1 MLAAVNGFSFV
12 HPSIADRTPQH
23 HNHTMISNT
32 LRRAFTT
39 TTSSAKVGFIGLG
52 NMGGHMANNLLA
64 AGKEVVLYDI
74 FADPV
79 DRLVSAHP
87 NAASAAATPKEL
99 ASSCDTIITMLPS
112 NPHVKST
119 YMDGETGLL
128 AGVNAGTLFIDS
140 STIDPAV
147 SREVAAACE
156 AVSTSFVD
164 APVSGGVGGAEAGTL
179 TFMVGGADA
188 DFAKA
193 DDVLSIMGG
202 NIVHCGGVGTGEVAK
217 LCNNLVLGISM
228 AGVCEAM
235 KLGENLGIDTKVLAG
250 IMNTSTAR
258 CWSSDTYNPCP
269 GVMDGVPSSNG
280 YQGGFGSALM
290 QKDLGLALDA
300 SRANGVPAPM
310 GATAFQLYSMMMAH
324 GAGGK
329 DFSAL
334 FEFLEGTHT
343 KNL

>member
-1 MLAAVNGFSFV
+1 MFHLLAKKTA
-12 HPSIADRTPQH
+12 
-23 HNHTMISNT
+23 
-32 LRRAFTT
+32 RRAFSS
-39 TTSSAKVGFIGLG
+39 TSTASKVGFIGLG
-52 NMGGHMANNLLA
+52 NMGGHMASNLLA
-64 AGKEVVLYDI
+64 AGKEVVLFDVV
-74 FADPV
+74 ADPINK
-79 DRLVSAHP
+79 LTSAHP
-87 NAASAAATPKEL
+87 SSAFAASTPKEL
-99 ASSCDTIITMLPS
+99 AAACDTIVTMLPS
-112 NPHVKST
+112 NPHVKAT
-119 YMDGETGLL
+119 YMDSETGLL
-128 AGVNAGTLFIDS
+128 AGANAGTLFIDS

-147 SREVAAACE
+147 SREVASACE

-164 APVSGGVGGAEAGTL
+164 APVSGGVGGAEQGTL

-188 DFAKA
+188 DFKRA

-235 KLGENLGIDTKVLAG
+235 KLGEELGIDTKVLAG

-269 GVMDGVPSSNG
+269 GVMEGVPSSNG
-280 YQGGFGSALM
+280 YRGGFGSALM

-300 SRANGVPAPM
+300 SRANGVPSPM

-324 GAGGK
+324 GAGHK

-334 FEFLEGTHT
+334 FEFLEGSHT
-343 KNL
+343 KQN